1 MAASCTRPA
10 ATPVDRVALLR
21 FENLAA
27 DPSLDWIATAAPGML
42 VAELIGGSHTLPLR
56 VETVRDAY
64 LDNATRMVHGYFDK
78 RAGKLHFEIAVEDPE
93 RRKMMSTASAEGEPL
108 AAMNSMA
115 QTIANHSERPRVFDL
130 QQHSGVRVGPGDYER
145 AVALDPDFGEA
156 WLAWMEKLA
165 AGGDRA
171 RALETA
177 QQALARSG
185 LRSGIERAQI
195 ELAAGTLRNDDSGRR
210 AALQKLTQLAP
221 ADPSPQLDLAKL
233 EMAARH
239 FAEAA
244 RASRDA
250 IQAGA
255 NGSDLENSLGYAE
268 ALAGDLDA
276 ARKAFEAYGR
286 QPGQAV
292 NALDSLGEALFIDGK
307 FGEAETAFLQ
317 ASAKDPGFLNGGE
330 LWKAA
335 HARWLKGDL
344 SGADSLLEKYWEIR
358 VKARDPLV
366 VWRRANWL
374 YETGR
379 REQAVMLLSHAPPEA
394 GEVPRRQ
401 LAVWDDLA
409 GVPKDLAMLQQVYE
423 HTDPVNDG
431 LVRTF
436 YAAALLRA
444 GRKDEARSL
453 LTRWPLPES
462 GDNLLQSLMYPQY
475 LELRSEP

>member
-1 MAASCTRPA
+1 
-10 ATPVDRVALLR
+10 VDRVALLK
-21 FENLAA
+21 FDNLTA
-27 DPSLDWIATAAPGML
+27 DSSLDWIATAAPGIL
-42 VAELIGGSHTLPLR
+42 AAELTGGSRTLPFR

-64 LDNATRMVHGYFDK
+64 LENAARLVHGYFDK
-78 RAGKLHFEIAVEDPE
+78 RAGKIHFEIEVEDSD
-93 RRKMMSTASAEGEPL
+93 RHKTVSTAAAEGEPL
-108 AAMNSMA
+108 AAMNSIA
-115 QTIANHSERPRVFDL
+115 QTIANHSSARAFSTSNSAAASAWG
-130 QQHSGVRVGPGDYER
+130 QGDYEP

-171 RALETA
+171 RALDTA
-177 QQALARSG
+177 QQALARTG

-195 ELAAGTLRNDDSGRR
+195 ELAAGTLRNDDAERR
-210 AALQKLTQLAP
+210 AALQKLAQLAP
-221 ADPSPQLDLAKL
+221 ADPSPRLDLAKL

-244 RASRDA
+244 RAYRDA

-255 NGSDLENSLGYAE
+255 NGSSLENSLGYAE

-307 FGEAETAFLQ
+307 FGDAELAFLQ
-317 ASAKDPGFLNGGE
+317 ASAKDPGFLNGAP

-344 SGADSLLEKYWEIR
+344 NGADSLLEKYWESR

-374 YETGR
+374 YATGR
-379 REQAVMLLSHAPPEA
+379 REQAVALLAHAPPEA
-394 GEVPRRQ
+394 GEIPRRQ
-401 LAVWDDLA
+401 LALWSDPA
-409 GVPKDLAMLQQVYE
+409 AVPKDPAMLQQIYE
-423 HTDPVNDG
+423 HSDPVNDG

-444 GRKDEARSL
+444 GHKDEARSL
-453 LTRWPLPES
+453 LTRWPLPET
-462 GDNLLQSLMYPQY
+462 GDNLLQSLMYPRY
-475 LELRSEP
+475 LELKKALP